1 MRRYRSQAVHAALS
15 SDFQREDKVV
25 LSAST
30 SPMMRGEDLMVW
42 EPEQSWVL
50 NGLLDADGRPMERV
64 VANQPIGFLARHD

>member
-1 MRRYRSQAVHAALS
+1 MRRYRSRTVHGSLLLAPE
-15 SDFQREDKVV
+15 QEDKVG
-25 LSAST
+25 AS